1 MRLSLFYNVLRA
13 ALGQPFCAADGAV
26 DANCATDAAKVAGE
40 ACATGANSAVDAA
53 GVMENLSLEDYKF
66 LFEMAKRQSL
76 LGLVYDG
83 AKKLGVQLPRELA
96 LNWLMRVEAI
106 RGYNGQM
113 NFVAVRLTQMF
124 ESLGCKSAILK
135 GQANARLYP
144 DPGVRQPGDIDIWV
158 SGGKA
163 SVLRLLKKQ
172 GLMDGATVSD
182 IHAHLAKERFGV
194 DVEVH
199 FVPCGCN
206 YNPFADRRMQKF
218 LLQELDRAELVPEGF
233 YAPSLRFAMVMQL
246 SHIRRHFFGMGIGLR
261 QLVDYFILIKNST
274 EEEREAVRPVI
285 VASGLSHIAGAAMY
299 VLGEVLGLEESQM
312 LCRPDVRRGKV
323 LLREIIADG
332 NFGNHAKRKKGSV
345 VMWWFKNRLRLL
357 SLLSFDFSETLWLL
371 LRYWGGFAFMIPT
384 RIAILKRFLAR
395 RKKQTPKK

>member
-1 MRLSLFYNVLRA
+1 MRLALFYNVLRA
-13 ALGQPFCAADGAV
+13 ALGQPFCAEDGAV
-26 DANCATDAAKVAGE
+26 DVAGV
-40 ACATGANSAVDAA
+40 VDAA
-53 GVMENLSLEDYKF
+53 GAMGDVSPEECKL
-66 LFEMAKRQSL
+66 LFEMAKKQSL
-76 LGLVYDG
+76 FGVAYDG
-83 AKKLGVQLPRELA
+83 VKKLGLPLPRELA

-113 NFVAVRLTQMF
+113 NMTAVRLTKLF
-124 ESLGCKSAILK
+124 EGLGCKSAILK

-144 DPGVRQPGDIDIWV
+144 DPSARQPGDIDIWV

-163 SVLRLLKKQ
+163 SVLKLLKKQ

-182 IHAHLAKERFGV
+182 IHAHLTKERFGV

-218 LLQELDRAELVPEGF
+218 LLQELDSVELVSEGF
-233 YAPSLRFAMVMQL
+233 FAPSLRFAMVMQL

-285 VASGLSHIAGAAMY
+285 VASGLSHIAGAVMY

-323 LLREIIADG
+323 LLHEILADG
-332 NFGNHAKRKKGSV
+332 NFGKHAKRKKGSV
-345 VMWWFKNRLRLL
+345 VMWWLKNRLRILRLL
-357 SLLSFDFSETLWLL
+357 NFDFKETLWLL
-371 LRYWGGFAFMIPT
+371 LRYWGGFIFLIPT
-384 RIAILKRFLAR
+384 RVGIFKRMLASR
-395 RKKQTPKK
+395 QKKAR

>member
-1 MRLSLFYNVLRA
+1 MRLTLFYNVLRA
-13 ALGQPFCAADGAV
+13 ALGQPLSDLS
-26 DANCATDAAKVAGE
+26 TDFA
-40 ACATGANSAVDAA
+40 
-53 GVMENLSLEDYKF
+53 NLSPEDCSF

-83 AKKLGVQLPRELA
+83 AKKLGVPLPRELA
-96 LNWLMRVEAI
+96 LKWFMRVEAI

-113 NFVAVRLTQMF
+113 NMVAVRLTSLF
-124 ESLGCKSAILK
+124 GELGCKSAILK

-144 DPGVRQPGDIDIWV
+144 DPGMRQPGDIDIWV

-182 IHAHLAKERFGV
+182 IHAHLAKARFGV

-218 LLQELDRAELVPEGF
+218 LQQEIERAELVPEGF
-233 YAPSLRFAMVMQL
+233 YAPSVRFAMVMQL

-261 QLVDYFILIKNST
+261 QLVDYFILILNSS
-274 EEEREAVRPVI
+274 EQDREAVRQMLAP
-285 VASGLSHIAGAAMY
+285 AGLSHIAGAVMY
-299 VLGEVLGLEESQM
+299 VLGEVLGLEESRM
-312 LCRPDVRRGKV
+312 LCRPDVGRGKV
-323 LLREIIADG
+323 LLREILEDG
-332 NFGNHAKRKKGSV
+332 NFGSHARRKKGSV
-345 VMWWFKNRLRLL
+345 LMWWLRNRLRLL
-357 SLLSFDFSETLWLL
+357 RLLSFDFSETLWLL
-371 LRYWGGFAFMIPT
+371 LRYWGGFVFLIPT
-384 RIAILKRFLAR
+384 RIGILRRFLSKS
-395 RKKQTPKK
+395 KKAL